1 MSGFKSEILKYKR
14 TFIKKLI
21 VFIPVF
27 FCSICFSGASN
38 NDE

>member
-27 FCSICFSGASN
+27 LQYML
-38 NDE
+38 

>member
-27 FCSICFSGASN
+27 CSICFSGASN